1 MNVLSFTYRILTLL
15 IFTGCFNGINA
26 QLYIENADLT
36 TLSDA
41 VVFVNGDVQYAGSK
55 EQSVLH
61 DGLLELK
68 GNWYNTAVKDKKVFA
83 DASAGNVLFSGALQT
98 FNGFNTRFP
107 NLTLTGTDKKQ
118 QFAPVEV
125 RHVLDLTD
133 RELDVNSNTAT
144 LLSDDLA
151 AVKYVSGYVNTTAG
165 NHGWLVRNMHHGSS
179 YVFPL
184 GDRNGSLFRFR
195 PMVIS
200 AAKDGNIFGQFQDY
214 NPSKD
219 GFPASQKMPDI
230 QVVNENWYHA
240 VTTDAADGN
249 SVNVLVTESSIADGG
264 VYSKMVTW
272 NNSKRM
278 WENLPSTGAIPSLDY
293 NTNDYIFKTSAA
305 IAINNQLP
313 VDINLAMEH
322 HDEFYIPN
330 VITPNGDGK
339 NDTWKIK
346 GLDLTAQNEVV
357 IFNRWNNIV
366 YETKNYTNTWDG
378 KGLNAGTY
386 FYILKIKKDGN
397 EKVYKGFIMLM
408 R

>member
-1 MNVLSFTYRILTLL
+1 MNVLSFTCRILTLSV
-15 IFTGCFNGINA
+15 FTSCFNSVNA
-26 QLYIENADLT
+26 QLYIEDADFT
-36 TLSDA
+36 TMSEA
-41 VVFVNGDVQYAGSK
+41 VVFVNGDVQYAGKK

-61 DGLLELK
+61 NGTLELK
-68 GNWYNTAVKDKKVFA
+68 GNWYNTAVKDTKVFA
-83 DASAGNVLFSGALQT
+83 DAAGGNVIFSGALQT

-118 QFAPVEV
+118 QFTQVEV
-125 RHVLDLTD
+125 SHVLDLTD
-133 RELDVNSNTAT
+133 RELDVNGHTTA
-144 LLSDDLA
+144 LLSDQLSA
-151 AVKYVSGYVNTTAG
+151 IKYVSGYVNTTAG
-165 NHGWLVRNMHHGSS
+165 NNGWLIRNMHHGDS

-184 GDRNGSLFRFR
+184 GDKTGSLFRFR
-195 PMVIS
+195 PMVIA

-219 GFPASQKMPDI
+219 GFPVSQKASDI
-230 QVVNENWYHA
+230 DLVNANWYHA
-240 VTTDAADGN
+240 VMTDAGEGN
-249 SVNVLVTESSIADGG
+249 VVDVQVTEGSIADGG

-272 NNSKRM
+272 SRNTRM
-278 WENLPSTGAIPSLDY
+278 WENLPSTGAIPNLDH
-293 NTNDYIFKTSAA
+293 NTSDYIFKTSTA

-313 VDINLAMEH
+313 VDIDLAMEH

-346 GLDLTAQNEVV
+346 GLDPTAQNEVV
-357 IFNRWNNIV
+357 IFNRWNNVV
-366 YETKNYTNTWDG
+366 YETKNYTNNWDG

-386 FYILKIKKDGN
+386 FYVLKIKKDSN